1 MMPPR
6 MRISGENE
14 LVQALLEHGHVLV
27 EASEAELIFDPTQLV
42 RRGQIV
48 AHLGHAT
55 LADLDAYSSGH
66 AFVLTELMPQVYAV
80 TASDELAG
88 MVAELL
94 IGELGGRVVHV
105 PESQRDRLTA
115 GLAYAGFIGQ
125 VRSEARNLLT
135 EALGNAHHADEVV
148 EQLTDAV
155 APPLNVAALE
165 RGYHAIDSVGTK
177 RLYAQLA
184 RRSGEVFHN
193 NDVELWAMNQ
203 EQNNT

>member
-1 MMPPR
+1 MTPPR
-6 MRISGENE
+6 MRISGDND
-14 LVQALLEHGHVLV
+14 LVRALLDHGHVLA

-66 AFVLTELMPQVYAV
+66 AFVLTELMPRIYAV
-80 TASDELAG
+80 TASDDLAAV
-88 MVAELL
+88 VAELL
-94 IGELGGRVVHV
+94 MSELGARVIHV
-105 PESQRDRLTA
+105 PESQRERLTA

-125 VRSEARNLLT
+125 VRTEACNLLT
-135 EALGNAHHADEVV
+135 EALGNAHQADEVV
-148 EQLTDAV
+148 EQLTDV
-155 APPLNVAALE
+155 LAPPLDVAALE

-193 NDVELWAMNQ
+193 DDVELWAMNQ
-203 EQNNT
+203 EHNET